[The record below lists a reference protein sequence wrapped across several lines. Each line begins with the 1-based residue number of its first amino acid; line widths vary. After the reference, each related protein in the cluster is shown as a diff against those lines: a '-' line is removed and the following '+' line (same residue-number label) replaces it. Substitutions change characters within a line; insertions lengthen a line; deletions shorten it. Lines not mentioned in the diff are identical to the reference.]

1 MNKGDMVNQI
11 ATDAGITKQQAQDAL
26 DSVIQTTSNELKNGN
41 KVTLVGFGTFSVSK
55 RSARKGR
62 NPQSGQEINIPAK
75 KVVKFK
81 PGKDLSDHVK

>member
-11 ATDAGITKQQAQDAL
+11 ANDAGITKQQAQDAL
-26 DSVIQTTSNELKNGN
+26 DSVIKTTSNELKNGN

-62 NPQSGQEINIPAK
+62 NPQSGEEINIPAK

-81 PGKDLSDHVK
+81 PGKELSDHVK

>member
-1 MNKGDMVNQI
+1 MNKGDMVDRI

-62 NPQSGQEINIPAK
+62 NPQSGAEINIPEK
-75 KVVKFK
+75 TVVKFK
-81 PGKDLSDHVK
+81 PGKDLSDYVK

>member
-1 MNKGDMVNQI
+1 MNKGDMVDRI

-26 DSVIQTTSNELKNGN
+26 DSVIQTTSAELKNGN

-62 NPQSGQEINIPAK
+62 NPQSGAEINIPEK
-75 KVVKFK
+75 TVVKFK
-81 PGKDLSDHVK
+81 PGKDLSDYVK

>member
-1 MNKGDMVNQI
+1 MNKGDMVDRI

-26 DSVIQTTSNELKNGN
+26 DSVIQTTSTELKNGN

-62 NPQSGQEINIPAK
+62 NPQSGAEINIPEK
-75 KVVKFK
+75 TVVKFK
-81 PGKDLSDHVK
+81 PGKDLSDYVK